1 MNERKMKKERKL
13 ERKKKRKKER
23 KKKKTRKELTH
34 IFFQAVVA
42 DSSSLTK

>member
-23 KKKKTRKELTH
+23 KKKK
-34 IFFQAVVA
+34 QGMN
-42 DSSSLTK
+42 SLTSFSKLSSQIVHH